1 MAKRRYITRITK
13 RDEGA
18 HVISPSSE
26 KEWRIRSVVKTSA
39 GGRRRWEVYL
49 QDPEARGQYRKLEA
63 SRLTNGSWRWAE
75 GHAPSERAPAGPL
88 TSSNSPKPGEVKT
101 NEDGQRLCDACGA
114 PIFFIRLEGS
124 GTAMP
129 VDAGGIGARDVV
141 EEADDL
147 SKVTM
152 ITRSGRMLRGQRLRR
167 AAEQDLTVYRS
178 HFASCPDAEQ
188 FR

>member
-1 MAKRRYITRITK
+1 MPTRRYITRLTK

-18 HVISPSSE
+18 HVVSPTDE
-26 KEWRIRSVVKTSA
+26 EWRIRSVVKTTA

-49 QDPEARGQYRKLEA
+49 QDPDHPGQYEKREA
-63 SRLTNGSWRWAE
+63 SHLTNASWRWAE
-75 GHAPSERAPAGPL
+75 GHAPKERAPPPSL
-88 TSSNSPKPGEVKT
+88 PSSNRAKT
-101 NEDGQRLCDACGA
+101 ETKRDEDGRRLCDACGE